1 VSSVLYDVPGA
12 RARRRNLL
20 LSVLFGLALLGLAWF
35 VYVKF
40 EEKGQWAAEKWEPLT
55 RGDVWSNIILPGLWG
70 TIRAAAVAGLLA
82 LILGTL
88 LGLGRMSD
96 HWWIRVPAG
105 TVVELFRAIPLLV
118 LIFFFFFGAFALTG
132 RSISA
137 FAAVVLGLTLYNGA
151 VIAEIV
157 RAGVL
162 AVPRGQAEAAYALGL
177 RKGDVLRLIQLPQAI
192 RFMLPV
198 LVAQLVVLLKDTAL
212 GYVIGYVELLRQAN
226 QIGTEFNNIV
236 QASILIAAIYIVINL
251 ILGSFANRLE
261 DRLGRMGQRAP
272 TLGPAAEMGGG
283 GAVAEPVDPVGTRV
297 GG

>member
-1 VSSVLYDVPGA
+1 MSSILYDTPGP
-12 RARRRNLL
+12 RSRRRNLL
-20 LSVLFGLALLGLAWF
+20 LSVVFGLALVGLAWF

-40 EEKGQWAAEKWEPLT
+40 DEKGQWAAEKWEPLT
-55 RGDVWSNIILPGLWG
+55 RGDVWRNIIIPGLEG
-70 TIRAAAVAGLLA
+70 TIKAALAAGVLA
-82 LILGTL
+82 LIIGTL

-96 HWWIRVPAG
+96 HWWIRTPAG
-105 TVVELFRAIPLLV
+105 AIVELFRAIPLLV

-132 RSISA
+132 QSISA
-137 FAAVVLGLTLYNGA
+137 FAAVILGLTLYNGA

-177 RKGDVLRLIQLPQAI
+177 RKADVLRLIQLPQAI

-212 GYVIGYVELLRQAN
+212 GYIIGYVELLRQAN

-251 ILGSFANRLE
+251 TLGWFAHRLE
-261 DRLGRMGQRAP
+261 ARMGRMGRRAP

-283 GAVAEPVDPVGTRV
+283 G
-297 GG
+297 

>member
-1 VSSVLYDVPGA
+1 MSSVLYDVPGP
-12 RARRRNLL
+12 RARMRNRL
-20 LSVLFGLALLGLAWF
+20 LSVAFGLVLLGLVWF

-40 EEKGQWAAEKWEPLT
+40 DQKGQWAAEKWKPLIQ
-55 RGDVWSNIILPGLWG
+55 GDVWRNIIIPGIEG
-70 TIRAAAVAGLLA
+70 TIKAALAGGVLA
-82 LILGTL
+82 LVLGTL
-88 LGLGRMSD
+88 LGIGRLSD
-96 HWWIRVPAG
+96 HWWIRAPAG
-105 TVVELFRAIPLLV
+105 TIVELFRAIPLLV
-118 LIFFFFFGAFALTG
+118 LIFFAFFGAFAITG
-132 RSISA
+132 RAISA
-137 FAAVVLGLTLYNGA
+137 FTAVVFGLTLYNGS

-157 RAGVL
+157 RAGVQ
-162 AVPRGQAEAAYALGL
+162 AVPRGQVEAAYALGL
-177 RKGDVLRLIQLPQAI
+177 RKGDVLRLVQLPQAV

-198 LVAQLVVLLKDTAL
+198 LVAQLVVLLKDSAL

-251 ILGSFANRLE
+251 ILGWFAGRLE

-283 GAVAEPVDPVGTRV
+283 AAPEPADPVGTRV